1 MIRAGRRLR
10 GQEEPPEGRLHA
22 EDRQDVR
29 GHPDRPDLLGGVA
42 ARQVRA
48 PVLGGAHVL
57 ERAAL
62 RLPVEEVRGRDRPV
76 AALEDHD
83 QARGVRV
90 GQRPHED
97 RVDDREDRRARAD
110 AEREGQ
116 DGDGRKSRRAAEES
130 QPVARVLP
138 EAFERAPAP
147 LRARRFLD
155 QGLVAHL
162 APRGGLGFVRG
173 FAAGH
178 ALANRH
184 REVPGDFVV
193 QFELAAPALVEE
205 GKRAFHAVSGAF
217 EASST
222 PDIASRR
229 RSQRL
234 RSSVSRRRPAA
245 VSR

>member
-1 MIRAGRRLR
+1 MVRAGRRLR
-10 GQEEPPEGRLHA
+10 GQEEASEGRPHA
-22 EDRQDVR
+22 EERQNVR
-29 GHPDRPDLLGGVA
+29 GHPDRPDLLGRVA
-42 ARQVRA
+42 ARQIRA

-57 ERAAL
+57 EGAAL
-62 RLPVEEVRGRDRPV
+62 RLPVEEVRGRDRTV

-83 QARGVRV
+83 EARGIRV
-90 GQRPHED
+90 GQRPHQD
-97 RVDDREDRRARAD
+97 RVDDREDRRAGAD
-110 AEREGQ
+110 AEREGE
-116 DGDGRKSRRAAEES
+116 DGDGREPRRAAEEP

-147 LRARRFLD
+147 LCARRFLD
-155 QGLVAHL
+155 QGLVAQL

-184 REVPGDFVV
+184 REVSGDLVV
-193 QFELAAPALVEE
+193 QFELAAPAEE
-205 GKRAFHAVSGAF
+205 GERAFHAVSGAF

-222 PDIASRR
+222 PDIAWRR
-229 RSQRL
+229 RCQRL